1 VIRSGLIRREWRYLR
16 GNQNLHI
23 KEEQT
28 TEWPKEKVQ
37 KGQTT
42 IYKTTIVYHV
52 TINIRETEGAIRNGQ
67 YRETGNIWYT
77 RHLHTCLIYTSC
89 VGLCI
94 VVSNPYCALFFVFF
108 LFVFVLCMEVSC
120 IPNVASLFVCVLCME
135 VFKQTSLFGNVKC
148 Q

>member
-1 VIRSGLIRREWRYLR
+1 MIRSGLIRREWRYLR

-52 TINIRETEGAIRNGQ
+52 TINVRETEGAIRNGQ
-67 YRETGNIWYT
+67 YSETGNIWYT
-77 RHLHTCLIYTSC
+77 RHLHTQETRQRQTNWQHWVYKTPPYTRQRQTKK
-89 VGLCI
+89 
-94 VVSNPYCALFFVFF
+94 
-108 LFVFVLCMEVSC
+108 
-120 IPNVASLFVCVLCME
+120 
-135 VFKQTSLFGNVKC
+135 KQKTKHNMG
-148 Q
+148 